1 MEKILFVDDQPQV
14 LQSLRLLF
22 HDYDVIT
29 TENGA
34 DALLMLKEYPDI
46 AVIVSDQRMPRM
58 QGIELLR
65 EVKHL
70 YPKIIRILLTG
81 YADIDAIIS
90 SVNQGEVF
98 RFISKPWDSQK
109 LRDTV
114 AMAIRIFHRQQ
125 FADTTFLER
134 RKQPREKLGVLIVD
148 DNLNHL
154 SAMRS
159 LLMSDY
165 DVYISDNFDE
175 ARNIVNRHGH
185 AIACTICDTYAH
197 GECGVDFLMELKER
211 YPDICAI
218 MHSEQKDAD
227 IAIRL
232 VNEVRV
238 FRYLVKPFRK
248 SEFLATVKA
257 AQQQYFL
264 WRQKPVLNDKV
275 FQPTPNTFSESPTVA
290 AKLNTDE
297 FVKILEKGYHAFE
310 QVLDRFP
317 LPAGVLKV
325 GGTFQKVNTALCNLL
340 GYSSEELV
348 NLCLPD
354 IVQHQDISA
363 RLTEILNEL
372 ARTQSPI
379 SWEMI
384 YTTKHKQVKMA
395 KVCSALTQKGDEIL
409 LYGFLTEID

>member
-1 MEKILFVDDQPQV
+1 MEKVLFVDDQPQV

-29 TENGA
+29 AENGA
-34 DALLMLKEYPDI
+34 DALLMLKENPDT

-70 YPKIIRILLTG
+70 YPQIIRILLTG
-81 YADIDAIIS
+81 YADIDAVIS

-109 LRDTV
+109 LRDTI
-114 AMAIRIFHRQQ
+114 ALAIRIFHRQQ
-125 FADTTFLER
+125 FADTTFIER
-134 RKQPREKLGVLIVD
+134 RKQPREKLGVLVID

-165 DVYISDNFDE
+165 DVYTADSFDE
-175 ARNIVNRHGH
+175 ARNIVNRH
-185 AIACTICDTYAH
+185 AIACTICDTH
-197 GECGVDFLMELKER
+197 VRGECGVDFLMDLKEK

-238 FRYLVKPFRK
+238 YRYLIKPFRK
-248 SEFLATVKA
+248 SEFLATVKG

-264 WRQKPVLNDKV
+264 WRQKPVLNDKI

-290 AKLNTDE
+290 IKSNTDE
-297 FVKILEKGYHAFE
+297 FVKILEKGYRAFE

-317 LPAGVLKV
+317 IPAGVLKV
-325 GGTFQKVNTALCNLL
+325 GGTFQKVNNALCNLL
-340 GYSSEELV
+340 GYSSDELM

-354 IVQHQDISA
+354 IIQHQDINA
-363 RLTEILNEL
+363 RLTKILDKL
-372 ARTQSPI
+372 ARTQSPV

-395 KVCSALTQKGDEIL
+395 KVYGSLTQKDDEIF
-409 LYGFLTEID
+409 LYGFFTEMD